1 MCARAQM
8 WMAKLITHEMIAEAA
23 QNGNQE
29 DEPER
34 LSNRYLVQDDQ
45 QHGGEDDELR
55 DLGLPVR

>member
-8 WMAKLITHEMIAEAA
+8 WMAKLIAHEMIAEAG
-23 QNGNQE
+23 QNGQNEEGNQE
-29 DEPER
+29 DEPAE
-34 LSNRYLVQDDQ
+34 QHDQ